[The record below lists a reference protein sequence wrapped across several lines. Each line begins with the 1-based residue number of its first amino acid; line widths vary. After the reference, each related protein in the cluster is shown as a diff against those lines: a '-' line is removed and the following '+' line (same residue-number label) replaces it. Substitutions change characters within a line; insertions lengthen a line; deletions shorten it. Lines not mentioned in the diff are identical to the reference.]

1 MNEQKP
7 GEKSDFSPIA
17 SESVGDAIPDP
28 IPGDMA
34 QLVRGRLPGTIR
46 RAVRWVS
53 GIVRR
58 DSNREDVLTDQEPK
72 PAEASPEIATGSQP
86 KAALDWFSG
95 LFTASAAPVPGGQD
109 GSSQV
114 ADQGEAPPRHFGPS
128 SIIQA
133 GASQVGA
140 AGTVAVDAVRSGVVA
155 ALVAGIRSV
164 SNERDRDE
172 VIRWFVNSREILAA
186 GSPVKETAR
195 DLYQSVDTLRFA
207 KILGNTVATSVSN
220 YRGSN
225 LPLSLKVALP
235 ATAIGAA
242 FFGMKGAGLVA
253 LGHGIGLPVVL
264 LLFLGTAGVTAV
276 VEAFIKD
283 RNVRD
288 PLTRLLL
295 TFVAFET
302 ARRAKK
308 ELLDAMRADAMVPKR
323 ADIPDDAEKILAVL
337 MEMDPVEFERHV
349 MSFLETAGHPTGL
362 TARSND
368 FGVDGYVFHPD
379 GVVVVQ
385 CKRYRADNA
394 VGRPDIQQ
402 FKGVIEEQRAYR
414 GYFVTT
420 SRFTAEAIESAEKSD
435 RVHLIDGAEL
445 VRWHKEGFRLG

>member
-1 MNEQKP
+1 MNGPSHEAGGERELPTSGPPQAPQP
-7 GEKSDFSPIA
+7 GA
-17 SESVGDAIPDP
+17 V
-28 IPGDMA
+28 
-34 QLVRGRLPGTIR
+34 R
-46 RAVRWVS
+46 RAVRRAS
-53 GIVRR
+53 GVFG
-58 DSNREDVLTDQEPK
+58 RERAPIE
-72 PAEASPEIATGSQP
+72 AEAAESSRETLPSAATG
-86 KAALDWFSG
+86 WFSG
-95 LFTASAAPVPGGQD
+95 LFAVP
-109 GSSQV
+109 
-114 ADQGEAPPRHFGPS
+114 ADQVLGDQPSESEPAPAGPES
-128 SIIQA
+128 SPPSIMRA
-133 GASQVGA
+133 GAAHVGA

-164 SNERDRDE
+164 SDERDRDE
-172 VIRWFVNSREILAA
+172 IIRWFVNAREILAD
-186 GSPVKETAR
+186 GSSVKGTAQS
-195 DLYQSVDTLRFA
+195 LYRSVDTVRFA
-207 KILGNTVATSVSN
+207 RILGNTVATSVSN

-235 ATAIGAA
+235 ATVIGAA

-264 LLFLGTAGVTAV
+264 LLFLGTVGATAV

-323 ADIPDDAEKILAVL
+323 ADVPDDVEVVLAFL
-337 MEMDPVEFERHV
+337 MEMAPVDFERHV
-349 MSFLETAGHPTGL
+349 MSFFEAAGHPTGL

-394 VGRPDIQQ
+394 VGRPDVQQ
-402 FKGVIEEQRAYR
+402 FKGVIEEQRAFR

-420 SRFTAEAIESAEKSD
+420 SRFTAEAIESAGKSD
-435 RVHLIDGAEL
+435 RVRLVDGAEL
-445 VRWHKEGFRLG
+445 VRWHKDGFRVV

>member
-1 MNEQKP
+1 MMNDPSSEAGDERESIAATPPRVSPLGPVRRVVRWASGMIGRDSKHASTP
-7 GEKSDFSPIA
+7 MEIETGPADFSGETLPSA
-17 SESVGDAIPDP
+17 AI
-28 IPGDMA
+28 G
-34 QLVRGRLPGTIR
+34 
-46 RAVRWVS
+46 
-53 GIVRR
+53 
-58 DSNREDVLTDQEPK
+58 
-72 PAEASPEIATGSQP
+72 
-86 KAALDWFSG
+86 WFSG
-95 LFTASAAPVPGGQD
+95 FFTTHSGRDSGDQLPGGEPVEAGPD
-109 GSSQV
+109 SGS
-114 ADQGEAPPRHFGPS
+114 PS
-128 SIIQA
+128 AIQA
-133 GASQVGA
+133 GVSRVGA
-140 AGTVAVDAVRSGVVA
+140 PGTVAVDAVRSGVVA

-172 VIRWFVNSREILAA
+172 VIRWFVNAREILAG
-186 GSPVKETAR
+186 GSSATETAR
-195 DLYQSVDTLRFA
+195 DLYGSVDTIRFA
-207 KILGNTVATSVSN
+207 KILGSTITTSVSN

-235 ATAIGAA
+235 ATALGAA

-253 LGHGIGLPVVL
+253 LGHGIGLPVIL
-264 LLFLGTAGVTAV
+264 LLFLGTAGATAV

-323 ADIPDDAEKILAVL
+323 ADVPDEAEVVLAFL
-337 MEMDPVEFERHV
+337 MEMDPVDFERHV
-349 MSFLETAGHPTGL
+349 MSFFEAAGHPTGL

-385 CKRYRADNA
+385 CKRYRADKA
-394 VGRPDIQQ
+394 VGRPDVQQ
-402 FKGVIEEQRAYR
+402 FKGVIEEQRAFR

-420 SRFTAEAIESAEKSD
+420 SRFTAEAIESAGKSD
-435 RVHLIDGAEL
+435 RILLIDGSEL
-445 VRWHKEGFRLG
+445 VRWHKEGFRL